1 MKLKPLLLNT
11 AILTTLIVS
20 PALAG
25 KDPRPMTADSRVKV
39 VTYHESDVYQIQGH
53 YGYSTVI
60 EFSDKERIE
69 NISLG
74 DTAAWQVMK
83 PGRPNIMFIK
93 PLEEDAE
100 TNMTVITNKRIY
112 SFEVSANH
120 AYSPRSSELTFRLKF
135 HYADEAAKEL
145 AYIGSVSE
153 AHFNPLEGTDATEL
167 NFDYSYSGSKRLRPV
182 RAFDDG
188 VFTYFQYDDFDVMPA
203 VFAVD
208 ENGNERLV
216 NFNVQGK
223 YVVVSGL
230 GSQFTLRDGDTA
242 TCIFNEAFPKPQP
255 KIENDVVPLVELEE
269 ASEEIKLS
277 HAAPKPTR
285 KPDIEAIKLA
295 AEEEPSLFAR
305 IFGTREDIQLAQGP
319 RFND

>member
-1 MKLKPLLLNT
+1 M
-11 AILTTLIVS
+11 S

-25 KDPRPMTADSRVKV
+25 KNPRPMTADARIKI
-39 VTYHESDVYQIQGH
+39 VTYHDNDVYQVRGH

-60 EFSDKERIE
+60 ELSPKERIE
-69 NISLG
+69 TISLG
-74 DTAAWQVMK
+74 DTESWQVMK
-83 PGRPNIMFIK
+83 PGKPNIMFIK
-93 PLEEDAE
+93 PLEEDAA
-100 TNMTVITNKRIY
+100 TNMTVITDKRMY
-112 SFEVSANH
+112 TFELTASQ
-120 AYSPRSSELTFRLKF
+120 AYSHRSPDLTFRLKF
-135 HYADEAAKEL
+135 HYADDAAQEL

-153 AHFNPLEGTDATEL
+153 AYYNPLEGTDATDL
-167 NFDYSYSGSKRLRPV
+167 NFDYSYAGSKRLRPI

-188 VFTYFQYDDFDVMPA
+188 VFTYFQFEDFDVMPA

-242 TCIFNEAFPKPQP
+242 TCIFNETFPKPEP
-255 KIENDVVPLVELEE
+255 EVINKAIPLAEIEE
-269 ASEEIKLS
+269 ASEKIILS
-277 HAAPKPTR
+277 QTPMPTR

-295 AEEEPSLFAR
+295 EEEKPSLFTR
-305 IFGTREDIQLAQGP
+305 IFGTAQTIELAQGP
-319 RFND
+319 TFND